1 MPIPPYCPT
10 LSRLRTIAWSL
21 ILGTIIYMPASA
33 RPVYAVERARQAVA
47 SAPSQHAAQEAGVLP
62 SAFGYRGLG
71 SPNMAVPAAHS
82 HVRLAAGSA
91 LPTCR
96 AATCYVCF
104 WGVPADQEFVAFG
117 PRDPLVVNLQR
128 FSELPSLVSLGKS
141 LEGVCHSPLP
151 CCILHACLLRHGEAR
166 CSHASNSRP
175 KIGT

>member
-1 MPIPPYCPT
+1 MVSI
-10 LSRLRTIAWSL
+10 
-21 ILGTIIYMPASA
+21 GTIYKPSFICPQGPRVWAS
-33 RPVYAVERARQAVA
+33 VYAVERASSGCRVSPQSARPRRRRACCQARSATGASGRRTCRRPSRPFTCSVGVA
-47 SAPSQHAAQEAGVLP
+47 GA
-62 SAFGYRGLG
+62 
-71 SPNMAVPAAHS
+71 
-82 HVRLAAGSA
+82 A

-96 AATCYVCF
+96 AATLLCLAV

-175 KIGT
+175 NIGT